1 MIRTIKIDRDYGTK
15 EIKYKFPKD
24 KKLVNLFMS
33 KEELEIIIRI
43 LKQVFNQVNFQLPND
58 VKAFGT
64 ATQVIT
70 ANDFLYLVTGET
82 ATDTTYT
89 GGKFLIEMW
98 GTTS

>member
-58 VKAFGT
+58 VKAFEGINLNKKT
-64 ATQVIT
+64 VNMGIDINERHTY
-70 ANDFLYLVTGET
+70 FLDNILEELEFKRTL
-82 ATDTTYT
+82 
-89 GGKFLIEMW
+89 K
-98 GTTS
+98 

>member
-1 MIRTIKIDRDYGTK
+1 MIRTIKINKDYGTK

-58 VKAFGT
+58 VKAFEGINLNKKT
-64 ATQVIT
+64 VNMDIDINERHTY
-70 ANDFLYLVTGET
+70 FLDNILEELEFKRTL
-82 ATDTTYT
+82 
-89 GGKFLIEMW
+89 K
-98 GTTS
+98 